1 MAKLDK
7 LTWIDPTDIKCFRNW
22 LSSSRMTTMSL
33 KHREDSIKL
42 IRMLIRISL
51 ILTNPEFSLLDELAP
66 EESGADPENL

>member
-1 MAKLDK
+1 
-7 LTWIDPTDIKCFRNW
+7 
-22 LSSSRMTTMSL
+22 MSL
-33 KHREDSIKL
+33 KYREDSIKL